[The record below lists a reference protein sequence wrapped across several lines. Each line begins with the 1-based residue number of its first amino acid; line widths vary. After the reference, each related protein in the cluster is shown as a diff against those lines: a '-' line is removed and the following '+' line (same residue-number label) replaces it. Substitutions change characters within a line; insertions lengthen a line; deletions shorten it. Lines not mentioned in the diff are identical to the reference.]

1 MRKYYIDNIRWVTV
15 LLVVVYH
22 VIYIFNSILSF
33 GIIGPVTTF
42 HGQDA
47 VQYLLYPW
55 FMVILFIISGMCSY
69 YYLENHSSKEYIK
82 ARTNKLLVPS
92 TIGLFVFQWIQGY
105 VNMSISNA
113 FQSMPDTMPK
123 PVLYIIMCFSGTG
136 VLWTIQLMWFFSCLL
151 ILVRK
156 IEKGRLW
163 KAAGKATFPVII
175 LMGILLWGFAQI
187 LNTPAVTVYRFGI
200 YGFAFFMGYFLFSHD
215 NITDILKK
223 YSIPLACVAV
233 ISGIAYV
240 IMYFGTNYAEAP
252 VVNCPLAMAYC
263 WFACLAIMGIFK
275 RFFNKCNSFTGF
287 MTRKSFGLYVFHY
300 LTLSATAYV
309 LVKYTTL
316 PGIIIYLVTLIA
328 SLIPALLI
336 YEIISR
342 IPFIRW
348 CVLGI
353 RKKSF

>member
-22 VIYIFNSILSF
+22 VIYIFNSVLSF

-123 PVLYIIMCFSGTG
+123 LYY
-136 VLWTIQLMWFFSCLL
+136 
-151 ILVRK
+151 
-156 IEKGRLW
+156 
-163 KAAGKATFPVII
+163 
-175 LMGILLWGFAQI
+175 ILLCAFQEQAC
-187 LNTPAVTVYRFGI
+187 
-200 YGFAFFMGYFLFSHD
+200 YGQSSLCGFSHVFSF
-215 NITDILKK
+215 LCAK
-223 YSIPLACVAV
+223 S
-233 ISGIAYV
+233 
-240 IMYFGTNYAEAP
+240 
-252 VVNCPLAMAYC
+252 
-263 WFACLAIMGIFK
+263 K
-275 RFFNKCNSFTGF
+275 REDYGKLQEK
-287 MTRKSFGLYVFHY
+287 R
-300 LTLSATAYV
+300 LS
-309 LVKYTTL
+309 L
-316 PGIIIYLVTLIA
+316 
-328 SLIPALLI
+328 
-336 YEIISR
+336 
-342 IPFIRW
+342 
-348 CVLGI
+348 
-353 RKKSF
+353 